1 MSAKD
6 DRGGGRQGFT
16 FFRSFRDA
24 IKMTPPKDQ
33 LVLYKAIADYA
44 LDRIEPDISKLST
57 AGRIC
62 WTALRPNIDSGIVR
76 YLNGCKGGAPK
87 GNSNARK
94 TTKKQP
100 AINRKTTKPLLNKN
114 ENKNIE
120 KNEEGSN
127 RARKT
132 HIAFIVP
139 AKREIEDYISSAG
152 LNVDASQFID
162 RPAMYGIESFDGG
175 RYGTIFSQ
183 SVGRLTIA
191 KNREGTTGYI
201 PFRHNESLTVISDY
215 AVRTSNME
223 IV

>member
-44 LDRIEPDISKLST
+44 LDRIEPDISRLST
-57 AGRIC
+57 AGRIY

-114 ENKNIE
+114 IE

-127 RARKT
+127 RERKT
-132 HIAFIVP
+132 HITFIVP

-162 RPAMYGIESFDGG
+162 YYTSNNWM
-175 RYGTIFSQ
+175 
-183 SVGRLTIA
+183 VGRNKMKDWQAAIRNWARRDKLLPKSIA
-191 KNREGTTGYI
+191 ISPLQKHI
-201 PFRHNESLTVISDY
+201 DNETRPIYQAL
-215 AVRTSNME
+215 
-223 IV
+223 

>member
-127 RARKT
+127 KGRKT
-132 HIAFIVP
+132 HITFIVP

-162 RPAMYGIESFDGG
+162 HYTANGWMMG
-175 RYGTIFSQ
+175 RNKMRDWQAALRNWARRDYPTNTQ
-183 SVGRLTIA
+183 
-191 KNREGTTGYI
+191 KQPN
-201 PFRHNESLTVISDY
+201 NETHSIYQAL
-215 AVRTSNME
+215 
-223 IV
+223 

>member
-44 LDRIEPDISKLST
+44 LDRIEPDISRLST

-139 AKREIEDYISSAG
+139 TKREIEDYISSAG

-162 RPAMYGIESFDGG
+162 HYTANGWMMG
-175 RYGTIFSQ
+175 RNKMRDWQAALRNWARRDYPTNIQ
-183 SVGRLTIA
+183 
-191 KNREGTTGYI
+191 KQPN
-201 PFRHNESLTVISDY
+201 NETHSIYQAL
-215 AVRTSNME
+215 
-223 IV
+223 